1 MDIWRLKWRNSER
14 QEEYEYVVTVK
25 LKPDYSTIDKRTNA
39 VKIIRK
45 IVKDDI
51 DPDKILDNGFA
62 ASDLVFKNVKEVN
75 KCLRIKDRKERAI
88 IYVITGKTTQ
98 SKGVITAWDSNLQE
112 LLDTIDN
119 KDLVLNVERL
129 RKRIWNEESGSY
141 HWTATKHIVLTMK
154 GNKVSEEI
162 SIFNGLTTLSVRPFV
177 DVVIQCF
184 QCYGFGHWKD
194 TCKKKRKCLICG
206 QKYHGRCEMK
216 EKCINCGEEHKAS
229 DKTCKIYKIN
239 EQMNKI
245 KAEEIVT
252 SYEAKIKIQK
262 AQKKED
268 NKEDEKK
275 RREKENTAIIRRER
289 EVTERSI
296 RRGTE
301 DEQERGKME

>member
-1 MDIWRLKWRNSER
+1 MDIWRLKWRNFER
-14 QEEYEYVVTVK
+14 QEEYVVTVK
-25 LKPDYSTIDKRTNA
+25 LKPDHSTIDKRTNA
-39 VKIIRK
+39 VKIIRE

-51 DPDKILDNGFA
+51 DPDKILDSEFA
-62 ASDLVFKNVKEVN
+62 ASNLVFTNMEEAN

-88 IYVITGKTTQ
+88 IYVITGRTTQ

-112 LLDTIDN
+112 LLDAIDN

-141 HWTATKHIVLTMK
+141 HWTATRDIVLKMK
-154 GNKVSEEI
+154 GNKLSKI
-162 SIFNGLTTLSVRPFV
+162 SIFNGLTTLSMRPFV
-177 DVVIQCF
+177 DTVIQCF

-229 DKTCKIYKIN
+229 DKRCKIYKIN

-245 KAEEIVT
+245 KAEERVT
-252 SYEAKIKIQK
+252 SYEARIKIQN
-262 AQKKED
+262 AQRKEY
-268 NKEDEKK
+268 NKGDEKK
-275 RREKENTAIIRRER
+275 EEKKRTRL
-289 EVTERSI
+289 
-296 RRGTE
+296 
-301 DEQERGKME
+301 